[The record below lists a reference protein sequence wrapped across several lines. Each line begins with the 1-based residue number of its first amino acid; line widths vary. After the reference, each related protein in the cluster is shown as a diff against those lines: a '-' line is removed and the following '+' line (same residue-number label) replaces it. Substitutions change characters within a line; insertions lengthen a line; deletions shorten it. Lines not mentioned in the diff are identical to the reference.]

1 MYHKSSN
8 FKSSIK
14 VLLFLEYFLTK
25 VLMQLWET
33 NSGKVIQ
40 LDGHFKISHL
50 IIIKCPSLCC
60 IKWVLN
66 YQLLFYLDRQIFLYS

>member
-1 MYHKSSN
+1 MYHSGLN

-25 VLMQLWET
+25 VLLQIWET

-40 LDGHFKISHL
+40 LHDHFKIFHVIVIKMPIVVLHL
-50 IIIKCPSLCC
+50 VGIKPP
-60 IKWVLN
+60 ITF
-66 YQLLFYLDRQIFLYS
+66 LL

>member
-14 VLLFLEYFLTK
+14 VLLFLEYLLIK
-25 VLMQLWET
+25 VLTQLWES

-40 LDGHFKISHL
+40 LNDHFKDISFNDHKMP
-50 IIIKCPSLCC
+50 IS
-60 IKWVLN
+60 VL
-66 YQLLFYLDRQIFLYS
+66 Y